1 MSKTENG
8 NERGYQPGFT
18 ATICR
23 QTPETLLF
31 GTGWNGSI
39 SRSKV
44 SVSVIRRR
52 PIFGTI
58 SSTQALVNCQRHHS
72 HFRNFRTFSVFSS
85 SAGFGTRVAQTVFQE
100 RRKEVN
106 QMKTAKAFFAALLL
120 LGNLTASGMALAA
133 DGIIEKEQAAPGSYC
148 HEKFQAIQPSTLGS
162 DHPTVQSSTSGDVI
176 DFYGPCDETPTGK
189 DQVWEQKLDRLFLQ
203 NAQ

>member
-1 MSKTENG
+1 MKN
-8 NERGYQPGFT
+8 
-18 ATICR
+18 A
-23 QTPETLLF
+23 
-31 GTGWNGSI
+31 
-39 SRSKV
+39 
-44 SVSVIRRR
+44 
-52 PIFGTI
+52 
-58 SSTQALVNCQRHHS
+58 
-72 HFRNFRTFSVFSS
+72 
-85 SAGFGTRVAQTVFQE
+85 TVFL
-100 RRKEVN
+100 
-106 QMKTAKAFFAALLL
+106 AALLL
-120 LGNLTASGMALAA
+120 LGNITASGMALAD